1 MSDNELTV
9 FVDGIGRTLIGELVS
24 SNTKILE
31 VKNPAILHVQ
41 PNQQTGQI
49 SVQLVPFF
57 FKEFLSGGQGHTTW
71 EFVKNTV
78 VVSKDVAID
87 NRLKEQYNNMFSA
100 IQTPPKPALVGAAA
114 GASTEQPPVV
124 KLFDD

>member
-1 MSDNELTV
+1 MSDKKLV
-9 FVDGIGRTLIGELVS
+9 PFVDSIGRTLVGEVVKDNKQTL
-24 SNTKILE
+24 T

-57 FKEFLSGGQGHTTW
+57 FKEFQSGGGDSVWSFNKATITLADKMSLD
-71 EFVKNTV
+71 E
-78 VVSKDVAID
+78 
-87 NRLKEQYNNMFSA
+87 RLTSQYVNMFSV
-100 IQTPPKPALVGAAA
+100 IQTPAAPQLATAGAPAA
-114 GASTEQPPVV
+114 GGEPPVV

>member
-1 MSDNELTV
+1 MSDKNMV
-9 FVDGIGRTLIGELVS
+9 SFVDNIGRTLVGEELS
-24 SNTKILE
+24 SKGQTLK

-57 FKEFLSGGQGHTTW
+57 FKEFQKGGGD
-71 EFVKNTV
+71 TV
-78 VVSKDVAID
+78 WNFNKSNVTLASEMELDE
-87 NRLKEQYNNMFSA
+87 RLLTQYHNMFSA
-100 IQTPPKPALVGAAA
+100 IQTPDTPQLVGAGA
-114 GASTEQPPVV
+114 GTGEPPVV